1 MEKQKQHLDLGADIA
16 EVRDRLE
23 AWRRAHRKGSR
34 FPQEMWL
41 EIAALARIQGFSRV
55 LRALRLNYN
64 SLRRRLGG
72 EIKGSQRQTKPPRP
86 AFVELGVAH
95 TRSRP
100 ECTIEFEDHKGRKVS
115 IHIVDHSPADIVTIA
130 KGLWRH
136 RA

>member
-1 MEKQKQHLDLGADIA
+1 MEKQKKHLDLGGDLA

-23 AWRRAHRKGSR
+23 AWRHAHVKGSR

-41 EIAALARIQGFSRV
+41 EIAALARVQGFSRV
-55 LRALRLNYN
+55 LHALRLNYT

-72 EIKGSQRQTKPPRP
+72 EIKGRRQTTPPRP

-95 TRSRP
+95 TGSRP
-100 ECTIEFEDHKGRKVS
+100 ECTIEFEDHKGRKAS

-136 RA
+136 RV